1 MLQNLRAESTKVAHS
16 LKRPMGLRTRT
27 LLSEFSSRLGG
38 ETLSIRI
45 YHDHETFVC
54 ERQLVE
60 RDGTSFTM
68 VLPFR
73 EPTAARALLTADP
86 YYDRMQDKVGRIL
99 LRLDKCTV
107 GIS

>member
-1 MLQNLRAESTKVAHS
+1 MHGSI
-16 LKRPMGLRTRT
+16 KRRKKPQIRV

-60 RDGTSFTM
+60 RDGTSITM
-68 VLPFR
+68 VLPFK
-73 EPTAARALLTADP
+73 EPSAARVLLAADP
-86 YYDRMQDKVGRIL
+86 YYGRVRDKVRRVL
-99 LRLDKCTV
+99 LRLDSVARGFHGK
-107 GIS
+107 